1 MSVEEK
7 YPTFTHQIMSIFVYH
22 IVQLIL
28 FEMQKKRYNRWLHN
42 NIKASKGWVT
52 GVDPVT
58 KAWEASVIPL
68 HYTRNFYLAS

>member
-1 MSVEEK
+1 MYVEEK

-22 IVQLIL
+22 IVQFIL
-28 FEMQKKRYNRWLHN
+28 FEMKKKFITDGYIII
-42 NIKASKGWVT
+42 IKASKGLVT